1 MAPKSLLITA
11 HTSYLKQYVV
21 DRNRRAERLSKFFSV
36 VPGKKNKTKQKQG
49 QQGIRSQRPRTSVKQ
64 QSRTLTKKGE
74 AESQG
79 SGLAGKDGKR
89 KKSNKK
95 KWVLG
100 KSINRY
106 GTNQGIWEKFY
117 LFIFKWKTERTG
129 IKVWVAAARACG
141 ALKSQGSVW

>member
-49 QQGIRSQRPRTSVKQ
+49 QQGIGSQRPRTSVKQ

-141 ALKSQGSVW
+141 ALKSQGCVW